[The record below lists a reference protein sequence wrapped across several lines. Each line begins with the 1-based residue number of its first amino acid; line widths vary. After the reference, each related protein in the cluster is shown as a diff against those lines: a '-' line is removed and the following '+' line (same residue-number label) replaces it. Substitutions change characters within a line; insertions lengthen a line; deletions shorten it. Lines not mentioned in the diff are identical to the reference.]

1 MFTRRQITLLS
12 YLISNN
18 EGIQGKDLS
27 TLLDVSLKTV
37 QIEIKKINQI
47 LKDKEKITF
56 IPKKGYVIEDIS
68 IETKNKIMNDIDSN
82 KNKVSE
88 SYRINKIITILLF
101 EKSYI
106 SMEKLAE
113 RLFISKSAVNSDLSI
128 LRNLKIVD
136 KNDAKLEISLKKGLK
151 IHASEATKR
160 YILSKVLTNDFDL
173 DILSDFN
180 INIAELENNLIEILS
195 DAFIKYNYIVS
206 GESLQVFKNYILISI
221 IRNKYGF
228 NIEEKHY
235 QLKLLPIMT
244 YIFERVRD
252 GLEFE
257 FDFSE
262 MIYNQNKLNE
272 LNLLNNEEIINSD
285 IDSKLSSFIKK
296 IKEDLE
302 LDFEYKGQ
310 LRNMFLLHM
319 HKLLLRIE
327 NNHDNT
333 NFLKREINRKYPMTA
348 HIISEYFLPIFNIK
362 IPESEIAYLILYI
375 GTELEKKENKLRV
388 LFISNFNASIL
399 YNSKM
404 KIENNFNNL
413 IKHIDI
419 MPVYLFNL
427 KKEILNNQY
436 DIVITTEKEA
446 VLFNPQAIL
455 IKSIISDSDIDIISN
470 RLNKINSNLEKE
482 KFEELHS
489 KIINKESIIIVN
501 QPVNTIEELFALLD
515 LEYIENNYDIVL
527 DSNAALLPRFFYG
540 EEVSYIKLCIL
551 KKPIKYRSKYIS
563 LVVISGYNV
572 HYKNI
577 EEFYSLIRYIIDP
590 NKVEKIVKDKYF

>member
-68 IETKNKIMNDIDSN
+68 IETKNKIMNDIDNN
-82 KNKVSE
+82 KNKVSD

-113 RLFISKSAVNSDLSI
+113 RLFVSKSAVNSDLSI

-195 DAFIKYNYIVS
+195 DTFIKYDYIVS

-221 IRNKYGF
+221 IRNNYGF
-228 NIEEKHY
+228 NIEENHY
-235 QLKLLPIMT
+235 KLKLLPIMK
-244 YIFERVRD
+244 YIFERIRD

-272 LNLLNNEEIINSD
+272 LNLLNNEEIINRD

-413 IKHIDI
+413 IKYIDI

-436 DIVITTEKEA
+436 DIVITTEKEV

-455 IKSIISDSDIDIISN
+455 IKSIISDNDIDIISN

-482 KFEELHS
+482 KFEELHY
-489 KIINKESIIIVN
+489 KIINKESIVVVN
-501 QPVNTIEELFALLD
+501 QPINTIKELFTFLN
-515 LEYIENNYDIVL
+515 LEYIENNYNIVL
-527 DSNAALLPRFFYG
+527 DSNAAFLPSFLYG

-563 LVVISGYNV
+563 LVVISGYNI
-572 HYKNI
+572 HCKNI
-577 EEFYSLIRYIIDP
+577 KEFYSFIRYIIDP
-590 NKVEKIVKDKYF
+590 NEVEKIVKNKYF